1 MVLQA
6 RIQDFL
12 QGGGVK
18 HQIKVHS
25 VHRIFRAIFFD
36 LGGGVTTPTPP
47 PPTAGVTTPIPP
59 GSAPVLTPPNIANRL
74 KLATIYIFLIRP
86 SRKAPL
92 DYTHTVK
99 TLIGH
104 NFLSKLDSLSF

>member
-1 MVLQA
+1 M
-6 RIQDFL
+6 
-12 QGGGVK
+12 
-18 HQIKVHS
+18 
-25 VHRIFRAIFFD
+25 
-36 LGGGVTTPTPP
+36 
-47 PPTAGVTTPIPP
+47 
-59 GSAPVLTPPNIANRL
+59 VLTPPNIANRL
-74 KLATIYIFLIRP
+74 KLATVYIFLI